1 MSVKVGQ
8 LRRWVSPYRINI
20 GKVFLVIEEYEEAYE
35 LGPGFSSRSCEYI
48 MDGKKEWH
56 YTNVIERDSE
66 IIDET
71 R

>member
-8 LRRWVSPYRINI
+8 LRRWVSPYHINI
-20 GKVFLVIEEYEEAYE
+20 GKVLLVIEEYEEGTE
-35 LGPGFSSRSCEYI
+35 LNPGFSPRSCEYI
-48 MDGKKEWH
+48 MDGKKELH